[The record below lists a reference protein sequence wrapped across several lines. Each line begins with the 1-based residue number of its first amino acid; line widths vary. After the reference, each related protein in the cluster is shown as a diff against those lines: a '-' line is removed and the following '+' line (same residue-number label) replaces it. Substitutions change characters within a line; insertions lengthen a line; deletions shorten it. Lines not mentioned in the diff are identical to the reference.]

1 MQYLPSEI
9 NGSNSVKESA
19 FILVVWRKIQV
30 VKSSRPD
37 LQRYDNRVWE
47 ING

>member
-19 FILVVWRKIQV
+19 FNLVVWRKIQ
-30 VKSSRPD
+30 SDS
-37 LQRYDNRVWE
+37 NRSVFTTL
-47 ING
+47 